1 MARKL
6 KCKKKDYD
14 VGLGTK
20 KFHVFVKGRKS
31 AIASKSTSSLES
43 DRAVQS
49 WAKKECE
56 KYKNKKRK

>member
-1 MARKL
+1 MAKKL

-20 KFHVFVKGRKS
+20 NFYVFVKGRKS
-31 AIASKSTSSLES
+31 AIASKSASSLVT
-43 DRAVQS
+43 DRGVQS